1 MKFTKMVAAGNDFI
15 IFNGFEYTIKDYEKL
30 ALRCC
35 DRHFSVGGDGIMI
48 CEKSSWADI
57 KMVYY
62 NSDGSEGEMCGNGI
76 RCFAKY
82 VYENKLI
89 DIKTFTIETLS
100 GIKTVELEIDKD
112 NKVTSVKVNMGY
124 PIFESAQIPVDINK
138 KKVLLENLNIGDK
151 KIQFS
156 SVLAGVP
163 HTVIFVDNI
172 KEIDINSLGRK
183 IESNKIFPKKTN
195 VNFVEIID
203 KGHINIYTWERGA
216 GRTLGCGTGSCASV
230 VIGNILGKLNKKV
243 EVNMEGGKIQVCLN
257 DNYDIYMKG
266 SAETICIGEFLNL

>member
-1 MKFTKMVAAGNDFI
+1 
-15 IFNGFEYTIKDYEKL
+15 
-30 ALRCC
+30 
-35 DRHFSVGGDGIMI
+35 
-48 CEKSSWADI
+48 
-57 KMVYY
+57 MVYY

-82 VYENKLI
+82 VYENELI

-100 GIKTVELEIDKD
+100 GIKTVELETDKD

-124 PIFESAQIPVDINK
+124 PIFESTQIPVDINK

-183 IESNKIFPKKTN
+183 IELNKIFPKKTN